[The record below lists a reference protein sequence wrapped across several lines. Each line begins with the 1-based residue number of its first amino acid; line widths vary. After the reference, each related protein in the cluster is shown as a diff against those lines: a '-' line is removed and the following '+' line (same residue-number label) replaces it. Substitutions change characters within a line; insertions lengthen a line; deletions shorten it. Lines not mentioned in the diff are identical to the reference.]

1 MYSPILRNTK
11 KRGNT
16 SAFDRELSSSNAR
29 NRQIIIKEKGSKEED
44 RQEEADVKMFFVKN
58 GYADLK
64 RRHQNA
70 KIRRIFFK
78 WADRGKH

>member
-44 RQEEADVKMFFVKN
+44 RQT
-58 GYADLK
+58 
-64 RRHQNA
+64 RRNM
-70 KIRRIFFK
+70 
-78 WADRGKH
+78 

>member
-1 MYSPILRNTK
+1 M
-11 KRGNT
+11 
-16 SAFDRELSSSNAR
+16 LSTENCLHQVQE

-64 RRHQNA
+64 RRHQN
-70 KIRRIFFK
+70 
-78 WADRGKH
+78 DDN